1 MSRPAIPRPPA
12 GIALVAI
19 LLLAG
24 CAAPA
29 PAPGDSG
36 PRYPP
41 RTSPGV
47 LFIPTPPDVALEMLK
62 LAGVTSN
69 DVVYDLGS
77 GDGRLVIAAAQLFGA
92 RGVGVELD
100 ANLVQD
106 SREAAAKAGVADR
119 VTFIWGDLFTVD
131 LRPATVVTLYL
142 RGEMN
147 LRLRPR
153 LLAELRPGTAVVSHA
168 FDMGE
173 WAPDRSVRV
182 YSAGGA
188 RVLSLWIIPARVQ
201 GTWAINATFPD
212 GELSA
217 TAILE
222 QNFQR
227 LSGVLRTATETVP
240 IVETALR
247 GDVMA
252 FSATVTMKAGQ
263 RTIRFRGL
271 VTGDTAAGTAEVTG
285 GLAIDPGRWTGR
297 RAASA
302 GRGS

>member
-1 MSRPAIPRPPA
+1 MRRPRSGRDAALCIAIA
-12 GIALVAI
+12 VALLVAT
-19 LLLAG
+19 G
-24 CAAPA
+24 CTASS

-36 PRYPP
+36 PRYFP

-47 LFIPTPPDVALEMLK
+47 LFVPTPPDVGVEMLK

-69 DVVYDLGS
+69 DLVYDLGS

-100 ANLVQD
+100 AKLVQD

-119 VTFIWGDLFTVD
+119 VTFIWGDLFQVD

-142 RGEMN
+142 TADMN

-153 LLAELRPGTAVVSHA
+153 LLAELKPGTPVVSHA

-173 WAPDRSVRV
+173 WTPDRSVRV
-182 YSAGGA
+182 YSPDGA
-188 RVLSLWIIPARVQ
+188 RLLNLWIIPARVQ
-201 GTWAINATFPD
+201 GTWAINVTFPD
-212 GELSA
+212 GELST

-227 LSGVLRTATETVP
+227 LSGLLRTAAGTVP
-240 IVETALR
+240 IVETSLR

-252 FSATVTMKAGQ
+252 FSATVNMRPGP

-271 VTGDTAAGTAEVTG
+271 VIGDTAGGTAEVTG
-285 GLAIDPGRWTGR
+285 GLAIDPGRWTAR
-297 RAASA
+297 RL
-302 GRGS
+302 

>member
-1 MSRPAIPRPPA
+1 MRRGSIRRGAARV
-12 GIALVAI
+12 ALVAT
-19 LLLAG
+19 LLAAAG
-24 CAAPA
+24 CTPTTQ
-29 PAPGDSG
+29 APGDSG
-36 PRYPP
+36 PHCPP

-47 LFIPTPPDVALEMLK
+47 LFVPTPTDVGLEMLK

-69 DVVYDLGS
+69 DLLYDLGS

-100 ANLVQD
+100 AKLVQD

-119 VTFIWGDLFTVD
+119 VTFIWGDLFQVD

-142 RGEMN
+142 TADMN

-153 LLAELRPGTAVVSHA
+153 LLAELKPGTPVVSHA

-182 YSAGGA
+182 YSADGA
-188 RVLSLWIIPARVQ
+188 RRLNLWIIPARVQ
-201 GTWAINATFPD
+201 GAWAITVTFPD
-212 GELSA
+212 GELGA

-227 LSGVLRTATETVP
+227 LTGLLRTATETVP
-240 IVETALR
+240 IVETSLR

-252 FSATVTMKAGQ
+252 FSATVNMK
-263 RTIRFRGL
+263 
-271 VTGDTAAGTAEVTG
+271 
-285 GLAIDPGRWTGR
+285 PGSARS
-297 RAASA
+297 ASA
-302 GRGS
+302 GW